1 MGTPRIQSVDRAF
14 SLLSHVADSGD
25 GGSLPLMAQR
35 SGLSLATAHRLLAT
49 LEKIGAVIRTGPG
62 GYRIGMG
69 VHALT
74 RGSCREDLLITAAL
88 PVLRRLAQRSGLTV
102 HVGVLSPDRMVTYIA
117 KHHQPCTLSVRTR
130 IGSQLEAYCSA
141 LGKVLLAALPADERN
156 AYLADGPFVSLT
168 ANTVVNPVRLAA
180 EFEEVFA
187 RGYAV
192 DDCEIYEGL
201 RCVAVPIHDVGNAV
215 LAAVSCSGP
224 THLVIREQIPET
236 AVLLS
241 EAAEAIRRKLFPAA
255 PMRVV

>member
-35 SGLSLATAHRLLAT
+35 SGLSVATAHRLLAT

-74 RGSCREDLLITAAL
+74 RGSCREDLLIAAAQ

-102 HVGVLSPDRMVTYIA
+102 HVGVLSPDLMVTYIA
-117 KHHQPCTLSVRTR
+117 KHHQPCTLPVRTR

-141 LGKVLLAALPADERN
+141 LGKVLLAALPAAERS

-168 ANTVVNPVRLAA
+168 ANTVVDPVRLAA
-180 EFEEVFA
+180 ELEEVLA
-187 RGYAV
+187 HGYAV
-192 DDCEIYEGL
+192 DDCEIYDGL
-201 RCVAVPIHDVGNAV
+201 RCVAVPIHDADNTV

-236 AVLLS
+236 AALLS
-241 EAAEAIRRKLFPAA
+241 EAAEAIRLKLFPAA
-255 PMRVV
+255 PTRVV